1 MINQWIRYLITFIVL
16 LLIQVLILNNL
27 NLGGY
32 INPYLYILFLL
43 ILPVAIPGW
52 VLLILGFFLGLIIDA
67 FLNTP
72 GIHASATVFLAF
84 MRPFFL
90 RYIAPR
96 DGYEPG
102 SLPIP
107 AHFGFMWFFKYA
119 VLGVVSHHLF
129 YFFVEAFTFKDIFS
143 TLGRVVLSSV
153 FTLLFIMIAQ
163 LFGQT
168 KTRRI

>member
-143 TLGRVVLSSV
+143 TLGRVVLSSL

>member
-1 MINQWIRYLITFIVL
+1 MINQWIKYIITFVVL

-52 VLLILGFFLGLIIDA
+52 LLLILAFTLGLIIDA
-67 FLNTP
+67 FQNTP

-84 MRPFFL
+84 MRPYFL

-107 AHFGFMWFFKYA
+107 AHFGFLWFFKYA
-119 VLGVVSHHLF
+119 VFGVVSHHLF
-129 YFFVEAFTFKDIFS
+129 YFFVEAFTFKDIFA
-143 TLGRVVLSSV
+143 TLWRVILSSI

-168 KTRRI
+168 KMRHN

>member
-1 MINQWIRYLITFIVL
+1 MINQWIKYLLNFIVL
-16 LLIQVLILNNL
+16 ALVQVLILNHL
-27 NLGGY
+27 NLGGF

-43 ILPVAIPGW
+43 VLPVAIPGW
-52 VLLILGFFLGLIIDA
+52 LLLLLGFLTGLFMDA

-72 GIHASATVFLAF
+72 GIHSSASVFLCF
-84 MRPFFL
+84 MRPLFL

-107 AHFGFMWFFKYA
+107 SHFGFLWFFKYA
-119 VLGVVSHHLF
+119 VLCVLSHHLF
-129 YFFVEAFTFKDIFS
+129 YFLVEAFTFNHILS
-143 TLGRVVLSSV
+143 TLWRVIMSSL

-163 LFGQT
+163 LFGYSRE
-168 KTRRI
+168 KRN

>member
-1 MINQWIRYLITFIVL
+1 MINQWIRYFLTFIGL

-52 VLLILGFFLGLIIDA
+52 LLLFLGFFLGLIIDV

-107 AHFGFMWFFKYA
+107 AHFGFIWFFRYA
-119 VLGVVSHHLF
+119 VLGVLSHHFF
-129 YFFVEAFTFKDIFS
+129 YFLVEAFTFKDLFS
-143 TLGRVVLSSV
+143 TLWRVILSSV

-168 KTRRI
+168 KIRRN